1 VILAQ
6 GYEEDEL
13 DRLKGWWQDYGN
25 YLLAGLLF
33 GLVAVLG
40 WRFYQ
45 NRQATQ
51 AVKAAEYYEQFSVA
65 LERDDAQSILALE
78 QTLRE
83 RFAGAPYT
91 VLAELALARR
101 AVDKDDLKGAQQ
113 ALERARDAAGDD
125 PLGSIA
131 RLRLARVHL
140 AQAAPESALDAL
152 DALKDQTAL
161 RPLVEELR
169 GDALRALG
177 RTNDARSA
185 YRAARDAAT
194 AAALDERLIDLKLKD
209 MGEEAP

>member
-1 VILAQ
+1 MAQ

-140 AQAAPESALDAL
+140 AQAAPEAALDVL
-152 DALKDQTAL
+152 EPLKNQTAL

>member
-1 VILAQ
+1 MAQ

-51 AVKAAEYYEQFSVA
+51 TVKAAEYYEQFSVA

-140 AQAAPESALDAL
+140 AQAAPEAALDAL

>member
-1 VILAQ
+1 MAQ

-51 AVKAAEYYEQFSVA
+51 TVKAAEYYEQFSVA

-83 RFAGAPYT
+83 RFDGAPYT

-140 AQAAPESALDAL
+140 AQAAPEAALDVL
-152 DALKDQTAL
+152 EPLKDQTAL

>member
-1 VILAQ
+1 MAQ
-6 GYEEDEL
+6 GYEEDDLE
-13 DRLKGWWQDYGN
+13 RLKGWWRDYGN

-33 GLVAVLG
+33 GLVLVLG

-45 NRQATQ
+45 NSQATQ

-83 RFAGAPYT
+83 RFAGAPYA

-101 AVDKDDLKGAQQ
+101 AMDKDDFKGAQQ
-113 ALERARDAAGDD
+113 ALERAIDMAGDD
-125 PLGSIA
+125 PLGSLA

-140 AQAAPESALDAL
+140 AQSAPDSALEVLASF
-152 DALKDQTAL
+152 KDQTAW

-169 GDALRALG
+169 GDALRASG
-177 RTNDARSA
+177 RTEEARAA
-185 YRAARDAAT
+185 YQKARDAAT
-194 AAALDERLIDLKLKD
+194 AAQLDDRIIDLKLKD
-209 MGEEAP
+209 MGGETP

>member
-1 VILAQ
+1 MSQ

-25 YLLAGLLF
+25 YLVAGLLF
-33 GLVAVLG
+33 GLVVILG

-45 NRQATQ
+45 SRQATQ

-65 LERDDAQSILALE
+65 LERDDAQSMVALE

-83 RFAGAPYT
+83 RFGSSPYS

-101 AVDKDDLKGAQQ
+101 AVDRNALEDAQQ
-113 ALERARDAAGDD
+113 ALERAADLAGDD
-125 PLGSIA
+125 SMGAIA

-140 AQAAPESALDAL
+140 ARAAPESALDAL
-152 DALKDQTAL
+152 APLKDQTAL
-161 RPLVEELR
+161 RPLAEELR

-177 RTNDARSA
+177 RTDEARAA
-185 YRAARDAAT
+185 YRAAREAAT
-194 AAALDERLIDLKLKD
+194 AAQLDERLIDLKLKD

>member
-1 VILAQ
+1 MAQ

-83 RFAGAPYT
+83 RFAGVPYT

-140 AQAAPESALDAL
+140 AQAAPEAALDAL
-152 DALKDQTAL
+152 EPLKDQKAL